1 MVPERISRES
11 VQEEDMKSRI
21 AALGLFAALALWQ
34 SAPAIGA
41 QADNKAVV
49 RRLVEGFN
57 AGKSAV
63 YEELLAPSFVAHGPA
78 PGTDTNR
85 DQHKES
91 MARLR
96 TAFPDAR
103 VTIVEMLVDGDKV
116 ILRHTLSGTHT
127 GKLQSPSLGEIA
139 ATGKRMA
146 ITGIVIYRVAGGKIT
161 DRWSNMDDL
170 GMLVQLGII
179 TLPLRAPR

>member
-1 MVPERISRES
+1 MR
-11 VQEEDMKSRI
+11 SRI
-21 AALGLFAALALWQ
+21 VLTILFAVLALGERAAVVG
-34 SAPAIGA
+34 AP
-41 QADNKAVV
+41 ADNKAVV
-49 RRLVEGFN
+49 QRLVEGFN
-57 AGKSAV
+57 AGKPTI
-63 YEELLAPSFVAHGPA
+63 YEELLAPNFVAHGAA

-103 VTIVEMLVDGDKV
+103 VGIQEMLVDGDQV
-116 ILRHTLSGTHT
+116 ILRHTLAGTHS
-127 GKLQSPSLGEIA
+127 GKLQSPSLGDIPP
-139 ATGKRMA
+139 TGKRVM

-170 GMLVQLGII
+170 SMLVQLGAI
-179 TLPLRAPR
+179 TLPLRATR

>member
-1 MVPERISRES
+1 MR
-11 VQEEDMKSRI
+11 SRI
-21 AALGLFAALALWQ
+21 AALALFAALALWQ
-34 SAPAIGA
+34 SAPVIGA
-41 QADNKAVV
+41 QANNKDVV

-57 AGKSAV
+57 AGKAAV
-63 YEELLAPSFVAHGPA
+63 YDELLAPNFVSHGAKPA
-78 PGTDTNR
+78 PDTNR

-103 VTIVEMLVDGDKV
+103 VTVEEMLVDGDKV
-116 ILRHTLSGTHT
+116 ILRHTLSGIHT
-127 GKLQSPSLGEIA
+127 GKLQSPSLGDIA
-139 ATGKRMA
+139 ATGKRMT
-146 ITGIVIYRVAGGKIT
+146 ISGIVIYRVAGGKIT

-170 GMLVQLGII
+170 GMLIQLGVI